1 MRNPTENTSIGSLFR
16 KITAAGLAPLLLVSG
31 LPPPAAAAESC
42 QDWEKKKFFKS
53 ATVDE
58 VRACLSAGE
67 DPNAPD
73 ARGLTA
79 LHRAARDT
87 SDPAVIEALLDAGAN
102 SRTLN
107 TAGRRPWDYA
117 RTNGKIKGSVV
128 YQRLRMAIASE
139 AKKAAKKA
147 DWSRVQAV
155 PHNRNTVVRLYE
167 DVAPRESRRVKGRF
181 HSASADSIT
190 LVLKDGQLR
199 TVEKPDV
206 RRVLTYRPFGKRWP
220 GWVALGATFL
230 FLEAAFA
237 GDFDRRSHFVIT
249 LPVTGVAFLTSPPRK
264 RVYNVPPK
272 HRMLSQ
278 ADRPADAQGN
288 ASGKQEELSQD

>member
-1 MRNPTENTSIGSLFR
+1 MTRIIGNHGPLLR
-16 KITAAGLAPLLLVSG
+16 KITASGLATLLLLAG
-31 LPPPAAAAESC
+31 LPPPAAAQSC
-42 QDWEKKKFFKS
+42 QGWNTAKFFET

-58 VRACLSAGE
+58 VKACLSAGRV
-67 DPNAPD
+67 PNEPD
-73 ARGLTA
+73 TRGLTA

-102 SRTLN
+102 PRTSSI
-107 TAGRRPWDYA
+107 AGRTPWDYA

-155 PHNRNTVVRLYE
+155 PHNRKTVVRLYE
-167 DVAPRESRRVKGRF
+167 DAAPPENRRVKGRF
-181 HSASADSIT
+181 DSATADSIT
-190 LVLKDGQLR
+190 LMLKDGQTR

-230 FLEAAFA
+230 FLEAVAA

-278 ADRPADAQGN
+278 ADKPPGATDDASVTQHEAGRPN
-288 ASGKQEELSQD
+288 R